1 MGLAAG
7 NISLPE
13 PLLAE
18 IQTAAEAQHRTA
30 DELAADAIRQY
41 LKEQSWVQFV
51 ERNERRA
58 RDMGITEGD
67 VDRLIA
73 EYRSENQQHGR

>member
-1 MGLAAG
+1 MVAG

-18 IQTAAEAQHRTA
+18 IQTVAEAQHRTS

-41 LKEQSWVQFV
+41 LKEQSWMEFV

-58 RDMGITEGD
+58 REMGITEGD

-73 EYRSENQQHGR
+73 EYRSEDQQQRR

>member
-1 MGLAAG
+1 MAVG

-18 IQTAAEAQHRTA
+18 IQSTAQAEHRTA
-30 DELAADAIRQY
+30 DEVVADAVRVY
-41 LKEQSWVQFV
+41 LEKQSWTQFV

-58 RDMGITEGD
+58 KGMGITEND
-67 VDRLIA
+67 VDRLIT
-73 EYRSENQQHGR
+73 EYRAENQQNGR

>member
-1 MGLAAG
+1 MAAN

-18 IQTAAEAQHRTA
+18 IQNAAEAEHRTA
-30 DELAADAIRQY
+30 NELAEEAVRQY
-41 LKEQSWVQFV
+41 LEKQSWVKFV
-51 ERNERRA
+51 QRNERRA
-58 RDMGITEGD
+58 REMDINEGD

-73 EYRSENQQHGR
+73 EYRSKKRHQGR

>member
-1 MGLAAG
+1 MPMVAG

-18 IQTAAEAQHRTA
+18 IQSAAEAQHRTA
-30 DELAADAIRQY
+30 DELAADAVRQY
-41 LKEQSWVQFV
+41 LKEQSWVRFV
-51 ERNERRA
+51 GRNERRA
-58 RDMGITEGD
+58 KEMGITEGD

-73 EYRSENQQHGR
+73 EYRSENQHGR

>member
-13 PLLAE
+13 TLLAE
-18 IQTAAEAQHRTA
+18 IRIAAEAQNRTA

-41 LKEQSWVQFV
+41 LKEQSQYPEEQSRIQFS
-51 ERNERRA
+51 NA
-58 RDMGITEGD
+58 MSAGQGIWAS
-67 VDRLIA
+67 RKAMWIA
-73 EYRSENQQHGR
+73 

>member
-1 MGLAAG
+1 MGMAAG

-18 IQTAAEAQHRTA
+18 LHSAAQAEHRTA
-30 DELAADAIRQY
+30 NEVAADAVRVY
-41 LKEQSWVQFV
+41 LEKQSWAQFV
-51 ERNERRA
+51 ERNECRA
-58 RDMGITEGD
+58 KEMGITEND

-73 EYRSENQQHGR
+73 EYRAENHPNGR

>member
-1 MGLAAG
+1 MAAN

-18 IQTAAEAQHRTA
+18 IESAAQAEHRTA
-30 DELAADAIRQY
+30 DEVAADAIRQY
-41 LKEQSWVQFV
+41 LEKQSWVKFV

-58 RDMGITEGD
+58 KDMGITEGD